1 MTQRKRATGFALMDT
16 AFAADAKFVRLAR
29 KAPNEVA
36 FAASVGVF
44 WLMLADARR
53 ARSAIVHWEDY
64 TEYEEQIAALK
75 DAKLLTVNG
84 FPDETFDN
92 WAPAYK
98 APTERTRPSP
108 TVPDRTPDKGN
119 SEREAYPTVP
129 DGPSGTQSTLTSPH
143 INSDH
148 LHGEVGG
155 PGEGEGTRP
164 VFLGF
169 PPKKPRK
176 LTSEEIASYRRH
188 ATASR
193 DPVIAANA
201 RETLEKLGIP
211 VEVKA

>member
-36 FAASVGVF
+36 FAASVGVY

-75 DAKLLTVNG
+75 DANLLNVNG
-84 FPDETFDN
+84 FPDGSFDN

-98 APTERTRPSP
+98 APTERTRPSSDVP
-108 TVPDRTPDKGN
+108 NVPDRTGGKGD
-119 SEREAYPTVP
+119 SEHGAYPTVP
-129 DGPSGTQSTLTSPH
+129 DGHGGTQSTVASPH

-148 LHGEVGG
+148 L
-155 PGEGEGTRP
+155 PT
-164 VFLGF
+164 
-169 PPKKPRK
+169 KKVTNENSDTFMSWRGKGLHDGRHPDCAVCAPIRK
-176 LTSEEIASYRRH
+176 
-188 ATASR
+188 
-193 DPVIAANA
+193 AAPA
-201 RETLEKLGIP
+201 
-211 VEVKA
+211 